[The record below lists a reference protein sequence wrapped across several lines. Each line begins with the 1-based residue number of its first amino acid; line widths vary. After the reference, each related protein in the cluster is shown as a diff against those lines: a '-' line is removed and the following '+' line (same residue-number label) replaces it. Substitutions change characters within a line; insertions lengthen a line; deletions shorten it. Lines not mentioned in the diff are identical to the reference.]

1 LLSSQ
6 RACYAALHLQHEL
19 RRYADEV
26 HLAHGLGFSVRM
38 GLNSGEVVVV
48 RISDDLRM
56 DYTGG

>member
-1 LLSSQ
+1 
-6 RACYAALHLQHEL
+6 
-19 RRYADEV
+19 V